1 MKNTLL
7 LGIPNLIILILRII
21 EIYFIYLI
29 YKEAKNK
36 FGR

>member
-7 LGIPNLIILILRII
+7 LGIPNLIILALRII